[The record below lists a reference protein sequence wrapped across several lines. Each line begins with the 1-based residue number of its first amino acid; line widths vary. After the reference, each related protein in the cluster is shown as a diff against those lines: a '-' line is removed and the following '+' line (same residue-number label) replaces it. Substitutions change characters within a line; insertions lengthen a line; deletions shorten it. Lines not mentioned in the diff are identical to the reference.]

1 MGEVPE
7 RHRFDNM
14 ICPDGT
20 PGFSL
25 PVGYGV
31 RRKSGPPHLNL
42 GRPVRASTVIYGVAA
57 PVKPPRMGKVL
68 KY

>member
-1 MGEVPE
+1 MAPQEFPVP
-7 RHRFDNM
+7 
-14 ICPDGT
+14 I
-20 PGFSL
+20 
-25 PVGYGV
+25 GYGV
-31 RRKSGPPHLNL
+31 RRKSGPPHLDL